1 MTSALSKVL
10 LFLLTCLAT
19 YMWIGYT
26 ITELTGGEKIATG
39 KVEITP
45 EGGETIFW
53 GKGRCYTCHSLGGE
67 GSAVRCPNLGQFG
80 DRFELPI
87 GARAVERA
95 KERSEETGRQYTGL
109 DYLVESLAKP
119 DAYIVEGY
127 KNEMAIVYAPPIS
140 LSLDEI
146 KAVLIYLQSQG
157 GDMDMAAIENPSEVT
172 KEYFD
177 RILAATAAGGGD
189 PGNGEVVFEDYCVEC
204 HRIAGNGGEVGPD
217 LSNISVKGQR
227 FISDSVTAPTGLI
240 SEGFETWDVIQHDGR
255 RISGIK
261 KQDDSDGV
269 AIMRETGELISIARS
284 DIKEVVA
291 DESKSLMPDDLT
303 EALTIKDF
311 QDVQAFLMM
320 QKQESSEE

>member
-1 MTSALSKVL
+1 MNSAISRVF
-10 LFLLTCLAT
+10 LFLLICLAT
-19 YMWIGYT
+19 YLWIGYT
-26 ITELTGGEKIATG
+26 ITELTGGEKIVTG

-53 GKGRCYTCHSLGGE
+53 GKGRCYTCHSLGGQ

-80 DRFELPI
+80 ERFEVPI
-87 GARAVERA
+87 GARAEQRAIERT
-95 KERSEETGRQYTGL
+95 EETGLSYSAI

-146 KAVLIYLQSQG
+146 QAVLLYLLSQG
-157 GDMDMAAIENPSEVT
+157 GEADMQALENPSEVT

-189 PGNGEVVFEDYCVEC
+189 PGNGEIVFEDYCQEC
-204 HRIAGNGGEVGPD
+204 HAIAGNGGEVGPD
-217 LSNISVKGQR
+217 LSNIAVKGQR
-227 FISDSVTAPTGLI
+227 FISDSVTAPTGAI

-261 KQDDSDGV
+261 TKDDVAGV
-269 AIMRETGELISIARS
+269 EIIRGTGELITIARA
-284 DIKEVVA
+284 DIKEVVQ

-303 EALTIKDF
+303 ESLTIKDF
-311 QDVQAFLMM
+311 QDVQAYLMM
-320 QKQESSEE
+320 QKLEEADE

>member
-1 MTSALSKVL
+1 MNSVISRVFI
-10 LFLLTCLAT
+10 FLLVCLAT
-19 YMWIGYT
+19 YLWIGYT
-26 ITELTGGEKIATG
+26 VTELTGGEKTFTG
-39 KVEITP
+39 KVAITP

-53 GKGRCYTCHSLGGE
+53 GKGRCYTCHSLGGQ
-67 GSAVRCPNLGQFG
+67 GSAVRGPNLGQFG
-80 DRFELPI
+80 KRFELPI
-87 GARAVERA
+87 GARAEGRA
-95 KERSEETGRQYTGL
+95 KERSEATGRPYSTL

-146 KAVLIYLQSQG
+146 QAALLYLLSQG
-157 GDMDMAAIENPSEVT
+157 GDLDMAVLENPSEIS

-189 PGNGEVVFEDYCVEC
+189 PGNGEIVFEDYCQEC
-204 HRIAGNGGEVGPD
+204 HAIAGIGGEVGPD
-217 LSNISVKGQR
+217 LSNIALKGQR
-227 FISDSVTAPTGLI
+227 FISESVTAPTGAI
-240 SEGFETWDVIQHDGR
+240 SEGFETWDVIRHDGR

-261 KQDDSDGV
+261 TKDDASGV
-269 AIMRETGELISIARS
+269 VIIRQTGELISIARA
-284 DIKEVVA
+284 DIKEIVQ

-311 QDVQAFLMM
+311 QDVQAYLMM
-320 QKQESSEE
+320 QKLEEADE

>member
-1 MTSALSKVL
+1 MTSAIAKVF
-10 LFLLTCLAT
+10 LFLLICLAT
-19 YMWIGYT
+19 YLWIGYT
-26 ITELTGGEKIATG
+26 VTELTGWEKTLAG

-53 GKGRCYTCHSLGGE
+53 GKGRCYTCHSLGGQ

-80 DRFELPI
+80 ERFELPI
-87 GARAVERA
+87 GARAEQRA
-95 KERSEETGRQYTGL
+95 IERSEETGRSYTAI

-140 LSLDEI
+140 LSPDEI
-146 KAVLIYLQSQG
+146 KAALMYLLSQG
-157 GDMDMAAIENPSEVT
+157 GEVNMEALENPSEIT
-172 KEYFD
+172 QEYFD

-189 PGNGEVVFEDYCVEC
+189 PGNGEIVFEDYCQDC
-204 HRIAGNGGEVGPD
+204 HAIAGNGGEVGPD
-217 LSNISVKGQR
+217 LSNIASKGQR
-227 FISDSVTAPTGLI
+227 FISDSVTAPTGAI

-261 KQDDSDGV
+261 AKDDVAGV
-269 AIMRETGELISIARS
+269 QIIRETGELISIARA
-284 DIKEVVA
+284 DIKEVVQ

-303 EALTIKDF
+303 ESLTIKDF
-311 QDVQAFLMM
+311 QDVQAYLMM
-320 QKQESSEE
+320 QKLEEVDE

>member
-1 MTSALSKVL
+1 MTSAISKVF
-10 LFLLTCLAT
+10 LFLLICLGT
-19 YMWIGYT
+19 YLWIGYT
-26 ITELTGGEKIATG
+26 VTELTGGEKTLSG

-53 GKGRCYTCHSLGGE
+53 GKGRCYTCHSLGGQ

-80 DRFELPI
+80 DRFELAI
-87 GARAVERA
+87 GARAELRAIERF
-95 KERSEETGRQYTGL
+95 EETGRTYTAV

-119 DAYIVEGY
+119 DAYIVEGF

-146 KAVLIYLQSQG
+146 KAVLMYLLSQG
-157 GDMDMAAIENPSEVT
+157 GELDMEAFENPSEIT

-189 PGNGEVVFEDYCVEC
+189 PGNGEIVFEDYCQEC
-204 HRIAGNGGEVGPD
+204 HSIAGNGGEVGPD
-217 LSNISVKGQR
+217 LSNIAIKGQR
-227 FISDSVTAPTGLI
+227 FISESVTAPTGAI
-240 SEGFETWDVIQHDGR
+240 SEGFETWDVVRHDGR
-255 RISGIK
+255 RITGIK
-261 KQDDSDGV
+261 TKDDASGV
-269 AIMRETGELISIARS
+269 EIIRETGELIYIARA
-284 DIKEVVA
+284 DIKEVVQ

-311 QDVQAFLMM
+311 QDVQAYLMM
-320 QKQESSEE
+320 QKQEEEGQ